1 MYRWLVFYI
10 TSHDYEYD
18 YFFKKV
24 IPFMEKIRPN
34 DIEVDVLLIGRI
46 NKSTIIRKIYLF
58 NLTATGLSSKKI
70 SKKLSISA
78 IVDNILAQKYRTYQ
92 SIMMCSHSNGIII
105 GSDGHSVIE
114 VVDLYKLCKKY
125 FTKNRKL
132 DFLIFDCCYMGSLE
146 SLYEVSSLSNYIL
159 ATPSYHIGHIA
170 MLEFPGMYI
179 YRNDKLPW
187 LQSFVDWYIADSV
200 THSKKIDYA
209 VQLVIYSAENI
220 KILAKFFIASGLYKL
235 LQFNKESIIYWD
247 DDNLYNIESVLEYTL
262 EQNDDLFIKIELA
275 RMLIKKAYL
284 YYLNAP
290 SDKRRS
296 IEECVLSIHN
306 GLPKYL
312 PNIYNCKLKMFKKTY
327 CQ

>member
-24 IPFMEKIRPN
+24 IPFLEKLRPTN
-34 DIEVDVLLIGRI
+34 VEVDVLLIGRI
-46 NKSTIIRKIYLF
+46 NKSTIVKKIFLF
-58 NLTATGLSSKKI
+58 NVTSDGLKTRKI
-70 SKKLSISA
+70 SKKLTISA
-78 IVDNILAQKYRTYQ
+78 IVDDILSQKYRTYQ

-125 FTKNRKL
+125 FTKSRKL

-170 MLEFPGMYI
+170 MLEFPEMYV
-179 YRNDKLPW
+179 YHEDKLPW
-187 LQSFVDWYIADSV
+187 LKSFVDWYIADAASLA
-200 THSKKIDYA
+200 KKIDYA
-209 VQLVIYSAENI
+209 VQLVIYSAEDI
-220 KILAKFFIASGLYKL
+220 KTLAKFFITSTLYKQ

-247 DDNLYNIESVLEYTL
+247 DDNLYNIEMVLDYTL
-262 EQNDDLFIKIELA
+262 EQNEDLFIKIQFAQVL
-275 RMLIKKAYL
+275 LKKTYL
-284 YYLNAP
+284 YFLNAP
-290 SDKRRS
+290 GDKRRS
-296 IEECVLSIHN
+296 IKECILSIHN

-312 PNIYNCKLKMFKKTY
+312 PNVYNCKLKMFKKVY
-327 CQ
+327 CS